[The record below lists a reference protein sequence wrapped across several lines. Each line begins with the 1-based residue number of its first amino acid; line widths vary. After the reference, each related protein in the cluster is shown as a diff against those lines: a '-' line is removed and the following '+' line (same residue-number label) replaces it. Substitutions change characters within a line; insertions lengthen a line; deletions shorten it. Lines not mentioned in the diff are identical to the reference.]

1 MFSESSRIPSVSEGL
16 NLDQEHNTLL
26 FAELQYK
33 DSSVR
38 ASVLAFSRVVTNP
51 IVAQSVFD
59 ATGQQIVT
67 SSFSSKD
74 TRVVSGAE
82 LRAGWSMGPWIFSSR
97 IQAHASQLNG
107 ASEQLLPAVLGSVS
121 AEYNYTLGKNLLS
134 LGFSARARSSFFGES
149 FIPMNWSYISA
160 SVEKA
165 AAFGG
170 IDVFGGAKIGDAFI
184 KIQYQNILSNSD
196 PASQLFPPLSETS
209 L

>member
-1 MFSESSRIPSVSEGL
+1 M
-16 NLDQEHNTLL
+16 
-26 FAELQYK
+26 
-33 DSSVR
+33 
-38 ASVLAFSRVVTNP
+38 
-51 IVAQSVFD
+51 
-59 ATGQQIVT
+59 
-67 SSFSSKD
+67 
-74 TRVVSGAE
+74 SGAE

-149 FIPMNWSYISA
+149 FIPMNWSYIPA
-160 SVEKA
+160 SVEQA

-184 KIQYQNILSNSD
+184 KIQYQNILSNSY
-196 PASQLFPPLSETS
+196 SSLSTFPSVVRNFSLSIAWTFFD
-209 L
+209 